1 MEISRSNV
9 FEIIN
14 RSSLNPDKDYG
25 QNFLLEPK
33 ICNDIVSYLDINK
46 DDSVLEIGPGLGS
59 LTHFLSSCSN
69 SIDVIDIDERM
80 TNFLKVIYQEN
91 SNVHIICS
99 DIRKVDVSKYNKIIG
114 NLPYNITSELIIYL
128 LINAK
133 NVKKIVLM
141 SQLEA
146 YERISATSGKDYGP
160 LSILIHL
167 LGDIKKLL
175 VVKPGSFYPQP
186 KCNSLVFSFT
196 SLDGVDKNEVIEIYK
211 LSKSLFLNRRKTIL
225 NNLTNLIKDK
235 DRAKKIL
242 NDCQIMENKRPEEI
256 IIQDYVKLY
265 SIMKKLE
272 NNL

>member
-33 ICNDIVSYLDINK
+33 ICHDIVSFLEINAQDI
-46 DDSVLEIGPGLGS
+46 VLEIGPGLGS
-59 LTHFLSSCSN
+59 LTHFLSLYPN
-69 SIDVIDIDERM
+69 FIDVIDIDERM
-80 TNFLKVIYQEN
+80 INFLKVIYQEN
-91 SNVHIICS
+91 NNVHIICN
-99 DIRKVDVSKYNKIIG
+99 DIRKAEVSKYTKIIG

-128 LINAK
+128 LLNAQ
-133 NVKKIVLM
+133 NVKKMVLM

-167 LGDIKKLL
+167 LGNIRKLL

-196 SLDGVDKNEVIEIYK
+196 SFDNVNKNEAIEIYK
-211 LSKSLFLNRRKTIL
+211 LCKTLFLNRRKTIL
-225 NNLTNLIKDK
+225 NNLTNLLKNKDK
-235 DRAKKIL
+235 AKEIL
-242 NDCQIMENKRPEEI
+242 NECQIKENKRPEEI
-256 IIQDYVKLY
+256 IIEDYIKLY
-265 SIMKKLE
+265 SLMKKLE

>member
-33 ICNDIVSYLDINK
+33 ICSDIVSNLDIKEN
-46 DDSVLEIGPGLGS
+46 DIILEIGPGLGS
-59 LTHFLSSCSN
+59 LTHFLSIYSN

-91 SNVHIICS
+91 NNIHIICN
-99 DIRKVDVSKYNKIIG
+99 DIRKVDVSNYTKIIG
-114 NLPYNITSELIIYL
+114 NLPYNITSELIVYL
-128 LINAK
+128 LINAL
-133 NVKKIVLM
+133 NVKKMVLM

-186 KCNSLVFSFT
+186 KCNSLVFAFT
-196 SLDGVDKNEVIEIYK
+196 SFDNVDKKEVIDIYK
-211 LSKSLFLNRRKTIL
+211 FCKPLFINRRKTIL
-225 NNLTNLIKDK
+225 NNLSNLLKDK
-235 DRAKKIL
+235 EKAKLIL
-242 NDCQIMENKRPEEI
+242 KECDIKENKRPEEI
-256 IIQDYVKLY
+256 VIQDYVKLY
-265 SIMKKLE
+265 SLMKKIE